1 MSYVRWLGEIRLVD
15 RTWAGEKAAVLGELI
30 HAGFEVPRGFCITA
44 DAYRDTFAANQINEK
59 ISARLASI
67 EVSDPMALEP
77 AAEEIRGWIET
88 VPMDSRVTQEIES
101 AMSQL
106 GKSFAIRASRIVE
119 DVPNPSASGLRQA
132 YLGVL
137 RDQVL
142 DYVRKCWATPW
153 TSRAIYFRHRK
164 KVGPEQ
170 VAMGVVVQAMIEAEA
185 AGVLFT
191 ANPLSGDGNE
201 IHIDATWGLGE
212 AITAARWKPDRF
224 VVEKSS
230 RAILERSVASKLVMN
245 IVAPEGGVQTLGVP
259 NEKQGVASL
268 SEEQILG
275 LAALGQKVETHF
287 KGLQD
292 IEWCCRGDKIF
303 LLQTRPLRGKA

>member
-1 MSYVRWLGEIRLVD
+1 MSFVRWLDEIRQGD
-15 RTWAGEKAAVLGELI
+15 KTWAGAKAESLGELI
-30 HAGFEVPRGFCITA
+30 QAGCEVPRGFCITA
-44 DAYRDTFAANQINEK
+44 DAYRDAFAENQINEK

-67 EVSDPMALEP
+67 EISDPMALEP
-77 AAEEIRGWIET
+77 AAEEIRSWIET
-88 VPMDSRVTQEIES
+88 VPMDSGVTQEIEA
-101 AMSQL
+101 AMGRL
-106 GKSFAIRASRIVE
+106 GNVFAVRASRVVE

-132 YLGVL
+132 YLGVP
-137 RDQVL
+137 REHVL

-164 KVGPEQ
+164 KIGPEQ
-170 VAMGVVVQAMIEAEA
+170 VAMGVVVQPMIEAEA

-212 AITAARWKPDRF
+212 AITAARWKPDHF

-230 RAILERSVASKLVMN
+230 RVIRERAVASKSVMN
-245 IVAPEGGVQTLGVP
+245 IVAPEGGLQTLGVP
-259 NEKQGVASL
+259 SDKQERASL
-268 SEEQILG
+268 SDAQIIR
-275 LAALGQKVETHF
+275 LAELGQRVEVHF

-292 IEWCCRGDKIF
+292 IEWCCVGDKIF
-303 LLQTRPLRGKA
+303 LLQTRPLRR